1 MASGEFGSREEREK
15 HVPVFL
21 KEVVKFLAGDAKSGA
36 KFIDGTL
43 GEAGHA
49 AELLKASEN
58 SRLLGLDLDPEGVK
72 KSQKFLEPFGDRVK
86 IVHETFAHLKEVAE
100 REDFT
105 NATGILFDLGMSTE
119 HLKAE
124 RGFSFHNLGL
134 LNMRFDS
141 SNSVKLPVP
150 ELTSLKGLAENYPF
164 YSAKDIVNV
173 LRTEQLI
180 EIFSLYG
187 EERFSERIAEA
198 IVKERRSGKIETV
211 PQLVEIVVKA
221 MPPKARHQKAH
232 AATKVFQA
240 LRIAVN
246 REYETLKAGIAQALE
261 VLASG
266 GKLAVIS
273 FHSGEDRIV
282 KQMFRAAPEDS
293 FSLLTK
299 HPIKP
304 TFEET
309 KKNPWSRSAKLRVIE
324 KSPKTSKK

>member
-1 MASGEFGSREEREK
+1 MVSGKRGEREK
-15 HVPVFL
+15 HIPVFL
-21 KEVVKFLAGDAKSGA
+21 KEIVNFLAKERAV
-36 KFIDGTL
+36 FIDGTL

-49 AELLKASEN
+49 AELLKASPD
-58 SRLLGLDLDPEGVK
+58 SRLLGLDLDPDGVK
-72 KSQKFLEPFGDRVK
+72 KSQNYLEPYKDRVK
-86 IVHETFAHLKEVAE
+86 LVHETFAHLKEVASKE
-100 REDFT
+100 GFM

-141 SNSVKLPVP
+141 ANSIALPLP
-150 ELTSLKGLAENYPF
+150 ELTSLRGLAENYPF
-164 YSAKDIVNV
+164 YSAKDIIGL
-173 LRTEQLI
+173 LRKEQLE

-187 EERFSERIAEA
+187 EERFAERIAES
-198 IVKERRSGKIETV
+198 IVKERRGKKIETV
-211 PQLVEIVVKA
+211 PELVGIIVKA
-221 MPPKARHQKAH
+221 YPVSARHHKTH
-232 AATKVFQA
+232 VATKVFQA

-246 REYETLKAGIAQALE
+246 REYETLKAGIEQAFE
-261 VLASG
+261 VLGEG
-266 GKLAVIS
+266 GKLAIIS

-282 KQMFRAAPEDS
+282 KQMFRLASKDS

-309 KKNPWSRSAKLRVIE
+309 KENPWSRSAKLRVIA
-324 KSPKTSKK
+324 KINSKTSKQNG